1 MLFIAKPQTKS
12 LLLSICLRELLHHL
26 EFLERDCIPEEE
38 KAFLQWREV
47 SFCSVGSRERAS
59 AFDVLF
65 FVGFVWGFL
74 PLRITDVVIAEA
86 GRFIIPFLS
95 FLRNYYYDRRYLY
108 PYFHY
113 DHRFKMT
120 SYHLR
125 IYTLLGYRSGAPAGN
140 IPGASVH

>member
-1 MLFIAKPQTKS
+1 MLFIPKPQTKS
-12 LLLSICLRELLHHL
+12 LWRSPGSAASVLSICLREHLHHL

-47 SFCSVGSRERAS
+47 SLCSVGSRERAS

-74 PLRITDVVIAEA
+74 AHKITDVVIAE
-86 GRFIIPFLS
+86 GDRFIIPFLS
-95 FLRNYYYDRRYLY
+95 FFLVNYYYDHRYRY

-120 SYHLR
+120 
-125 IYTLLGYRSGAPAGN
+125 
-140 IPGASVH
+140 